1 MIVRE
6 PSHNGRSHGPN
17 GVLPA
22 AVTGRVQA
30 QAARPGADGLDLV
43 VLVNGF
49 PRLSETFVLQELLD
63 LESRGLRLLLVA
75 LSDPGEAVRQGD
87 LERLRAEVVHLPPA
101 VSIPRRRAIRAHATL
116 VERRRGGYLAALRA
130 LRRSPDFTPGVL
142 ARSTVLASRLV
153 RLGSPP
159 MYIHF
164 AHKPAT
170 IGRFAARL
178 AGVPYGLS
186 CHAKDIWLT
195 PPPELAVKV
204 RDAEVVLTC
213 TEAGREQLTLAAAGA
228 TPVLHVHHGVD
239 VEVAD
244 ERIAPSGAPSILTV
258 GRFVEKKGHDT
269 LIRAAAVLR
278 DRGVECSLR
287 IAGEGVEW
295 PRLQRLVHALDLARH
310 VTFLGP
316 LTPAEVHAEYRA
328 AHVFALACRTL
339 PSGDR
344 DGLPNVLLE
353 AMVRRLPIVSTL
365 QEGVC
370 EAIEDGH
377 SGLLVPADDAHAL
390 ATALERVLLEPGLAG
405 RLAAGAR
412 AAVAERFDRRAL
424 LPLVAEA
431 LAGAGL
437 IRLGVSPARAVTA
450 AGDAVRASA
459 NGDAVQAPSAP
470 GDSAREAA

>member
-1 MIVRE
+1 
-6 PSHNGRSHGPN
+6 
-17 GVLPA
+17 
-22 AVTGRVQA
+22 
-30 QAARPGADGLDLV
+30 

-49 PRLSETFVLQELLD
+49 PRLSETFVLQELLH
-63 LESRGLRLLLVA
+63 LESRGLRLQLVA
-75 LSDPGEAVRQGD
+75 LSDPRETVRQDD
-87 LERLRAEVVHLPPA
+87 LDRLQAAVMHLPA
-101 VSIPRRRAIRAHATL
+101 AALIPRRRRLRAQATL
-116 VERRRGGYLAALRA
+116 LERRGGDYLAARRT

-142 ARSTVLASRLV
+142 KRSTALASTLL

-195 PPPELAVKV
+195 PPPELAAKV
-204 RDAEVVLTC
+204 QDAKVVLTC
-213 TEAGREQLTLAAAGA
+213 TAAGEKQLTLAAAGA

-239 VEVAD
+239 VKVTTDRRAQ
-244 ERIAPSGAPSILTV
+244 SGAPRILTV
-258 GRFVEKKGHDT
+258 GRLIEKKGHDT

-278 DRGVECSLR
+278 DRGVQFSLR

-295 PRLQRLVHALDLARH
+295 PRLQRLVHALDLAPH

-328 AHVFALACRTL
+328 AYVFALACRTL
-339 PSGDR
+339 ANGDR

-353 AMVRRLPIVSTL
+353 AMARGLPIVSTQ

-370 EAIEDGH
+370 EAVEDGR
-377 SGLLVPADDAHAL
+377 SGLLAPADDVPCL
-390 ATALERVLLEPGLAG
+390 AAALERILLEPGLARDLG
-405 RLAAGAR
+405 AGAR
-412 AAVAERFDRRAL
+412 AAVIERFDRRGL
-424 LPLVAEA
+424 LPLVADA
-431 LAGAGL
+431 LAKAGL
-437 IRLGVSPARAVTA
+437 IRAPQAGQAPAGVGAAAGVARDVVAAREETA
-450 AGDAVRASA
+450 AGEAVDARAEVA
-459 NGDAVQAPSAP
+459 GAQAVQ
-470 GDSAREAA
+470 EAA